1 MTYQK
6 FRDIEY
12 DTEKEK
18 DYHCWNLVY
27 LTFPK
32 PETKEK
38 YEYYTDKMRR
48 INQFKKEVIT
58 KALAELPDDFFDK

>member
-18 DYHCWNLVY
+18 DYFCWNLAH
-27 LTFPK
+27 LTHPK
-32 PETKEK
+32 PENKEK